1 MQSREN
7 SMNFDKENLKE
18 LLLETLQEHHESV
31 IDAHAAHHEWIQER
45 IEAEQARKLMM
56 TKISDAAI
64 QWSVVGL
71 LGSLVYWVQAHFKI

>member
-1 MQSREN
+1 M
-7 SMNFDKENLKE
+7 FDIDKDSLKS
-18 LLLETLQEHHESV
+18 LFLETLQEHHENV

-45 IEAEQARKLMM
+45 IEAEKDRKEMF
-56 TKISDAAI
+56 KSVRDSAI